1 MLKVSVKERATLDDV
16 LTDEWVRNID
26 ACRQEVSGE
35 VYRAPSHT
43 HILEPPSASAPVA
56 SKAK

>member
-16 LTDEWVRNID
+16 LTDEWVRNIK
-26 ACRQEVSGE
+26 ACQQEVSGE
-35 VYRAPSHT
+35 VIKAPGHT
-43 HILEPPSASAPVA
+43 HILEPPSSAPPVP